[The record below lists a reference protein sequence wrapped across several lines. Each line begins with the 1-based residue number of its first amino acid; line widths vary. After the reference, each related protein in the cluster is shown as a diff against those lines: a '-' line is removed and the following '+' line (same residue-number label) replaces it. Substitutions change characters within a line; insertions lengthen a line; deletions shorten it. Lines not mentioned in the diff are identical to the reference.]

1 MIDIVPG
8 SEHAVG
14 ILRADH
20 GHIKNL
26 LSRLQIVDRTE
37 QENVLSDL
45 FLDLRIHSVLEQQL
59 FYPSVSKLLG
69 REKIAES
76 GKDFYVMLALMLE
89 LESFIRT
96 KEPLTRTLQDL
107 SDRFQQHVNKDE
119 GLFHQLDDWSAKVP
133 HCNGSVP
140 EWCNL
145 TTSLADKMQ
154 SYRAELK
161 QKLARKQGDTEANN
175 DVVFRA
181 RPRRPRCA

>member
-26 LSRLQIVDRTE
+26 LSRLQMVDKTE
-37 QENVLSDL
+37 QNVLSDL

-69 REKIAES
+69 REKLAES
-76 GKDFYVMLALMLE
+76 GKDFYIMLALMLE

-96 KEPLTRTLQDL
+96 KEPLTKTLQDL

-119 GLFHQLDDWSAKVP
+119 GLFHQLDNWSENDAP
-133 HCNGSVP
+133 CNNSVAD
-140 EWCNL
+140 WCNL
-145 TTSLADKMQ
+145 TTSLADKME

-161 QKLARKQGDTEANN
+161 QKLARKQCDTKEPN
-175 DVVFRA
+175 DVVFRT
-181 RPRRPRCA
+181 RVRRPRCA